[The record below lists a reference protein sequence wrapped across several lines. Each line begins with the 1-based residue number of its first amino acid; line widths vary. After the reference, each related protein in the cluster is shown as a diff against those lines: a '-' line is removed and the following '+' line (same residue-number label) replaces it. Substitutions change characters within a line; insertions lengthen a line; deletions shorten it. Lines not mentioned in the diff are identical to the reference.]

1 MFANVIR
8 NAIEA
13 VPQGGT
19 ITLHVL
25 ASQEWNGVR
34 RPGARGVI
42 ADTGPGICPE
52 NLFYPFFTTM
62 GENGRGLGLWVSGGI
77 ILKHGGSI
85 RAAAAYATITAELF
99 LMSLPTEDT
108 YH

>member
-52 NLFYPFFTTM
+52 TFSTPSSQPRVRM
-62 GENGRGLGLWVSGGI
+62 A
-77 ILKHGGSI
+77 GGSDFGS
-85 RAAAAYATITAELF
+85 AVEL
-99 LMSLPTEDT
+99 S
-108 YH
+108 

>member
-19 ITLHVL
+19 IILHVL

-34 RPGARGVI
+34 RPGARVVMPI
-42 ADTGPGICPE
+42 PDRASV
-52 NLFYPFFTTM
+52 
-62 GENGRGLGLWVSGGI
+62 RGTFSTPSSQPRARMAR
-77 ILKHGGSI
+77 GSDFGS
-85 RAAAAYATITAELF
+85 AVEL
-99 LMSLPTEDT
+99 S
-108 YH
+108 